1 MTAPTWTDDDD
12 AWLALL
18 AGRAAP
24 GADAATRAEAL
35 WLRGVVTS
43 PLAPLPGGEG
53 GADDAGRRSDRLIA
67 HARAA
72 GLLRPR
78 GPAAGCRICGWLGSL
93 LGSGALGGLVL
104 AGLLGFGV
112 FSGVISGWMAA
123 GSLPVDEVVALRAA
137 APTTLRRVAVAD
149 PVLSRDLLGA
159 QLTAAGAQVAPYE
172 RLGRPGLDVE
182 WPATRRR
189 AVAEVLLRAGWW
201 PPLPAE
207 AAGELQIEFE
217 RMGGG
222 RDGPEEKPPR

>member
-78 GPAAGCRICGWLGSL
+78 GPAA
-93 LGSGALGGLVL
+93 
-104 AGLLGFGV
+104 
-112 FSGVISGWMAA
+112 AA
-123 GSLPVDEVVALRAA
+123 GSVAGSGRCWVRA
-137 APTTLRRVAVAD
+137 R
-149 PVLSRDLLGA
+149 S
-159 QLTAAGAQVAPYE
+159 
-172 RLGRPGLDVE
+172 
-182 WPATRRR
+182 
-189 AVAEVLLRAGWW
+189 AGWCW
-201 PPLPAE
+201 PGCWGSACSV
-207 AAGELQIEFE
+207 A
-217 RMGGG
+217 
-222 RDGPEEKPPR
+222 